1 MRSRW
6 MHSLL
11 ALSFL
16 AAPALASFDSN
27 KEKPTSSS
35 SSSSSMPQATDAK
48 PSRQEAEKWYHD
60 AYEDVTK
67 AKEALADKKDVK
79 KANKLFQRSIERAGR
94 ALDYDK
100 QYHEAYN
107 LQGFAWRN
115 LGDFDKSVAAYEKC
129 LDIKPD
135 YAPAR
140 EYYGQ
145 TLLLK
150 GDRQGAELQLS
161 WLQRLKADDL
171 AKQLEAAIAAVGP
184 GDASKQTAKADTASS
199 GGR

>member
-6 MHSLL
+6 MITLL
-11 ALSFL
+11 AVSSL
-16 AAPALASFDSN
+16 AAPALASFDSG
-27 KEKPTSSS
+27 KDKPAPSSS
-35 SSSSSMPQATDAK
+35 SSSSLPQATDTKSA
-48 PSRQEAEKWYHD
+48 RQEAEKWYHD

-67 AKEALADKKDVK
+67 AKEALAEKKDVK

-115 LGDFDKSVAAYEKC
+115 LGDFDKSVAAYEHC
-129 LDIKPD
+129 LDLKPD

-150 GDRQGAELQLS
+150 GDRQGAELQLV

-171 AKQLEAAIAAVGP
+171 AKQLEAAIAAAGP
-184 GDASKQTAKADTASS
+184 ADASKPTAKADTSSS